1 MLLTVIV
8 PSYNQGRFIERTL
21 DSILG
26 QDYRPLEVI
35 VVDGASTD
43 ETVPILRR
51 YAETHPEL
59 RWLSEPDK
67 GPADAVN
74 KGLALARG
82 EVAAI
87 QSSDDIYYP
96 GAFAPVME
104 MFQRNPDCG
113 FVIGHYRG
121 IDVDDRVLY
130 TERLPEF
137 SWDAY
142 FGLALCIPQSSIFFR
157 TSVAREVGG
166 WNGKYFACDVDY
178 WLRILLR
185 TRAMRIDQVLSGW
198 RLYAGMRTHSGRER
212 RVFDGFWQMID
223 DNAGDLRRAGPGI
236 WRMARASRHIVAM
249 RFPPSG
255 NRWVVRWHLLLG
267 TLLHPTWWRYQ
278 RASDLISFAPGYGM
292 ARYLYRALKGRAATA
307 PTTPTP

>member
-1 MLLTVIV
+1 MLLTVII
-8 PSYNQGRFIERTL
+8 PSYNQGCFIERTL
-21 DSILG
+21 DSIVA
-26 QDYRPLEVI
+26 QDYRPIEII

-43 ETVPILRR
+43 ATLDIVKQYQRR
-51 YAETHPEL
+51 YSEL
-59 RWLSEPDK
+59 RWVSEPDK

-82 EVAAI
+82 EIAAI

-96 GAFAPVME
+96 GAFRAVVDE
-104 MFQRNPDCG
+104 FRANPDCG
-113 FVIGHYRG
+113 FLIGHYNG
-121 IDVDDRVLY
+121 IDLEDRVLY
-130 TERLPEF
+130 TERLPAF
-137 SWDAY
+137 SWEAY

-157 TSVAREVGG
+157 MSVAREVGG

-185 TRAMRIDQVLSGW
+185 TRAIRIDQVLSGW
-198 RLYAGMRTHSGRER
+198 RLYAGARTHSGQQRK
-212 RVFDGFWQMID
+212 VWDGFWQMIE
-223 DNAGDLRRAGPGI
+223 DNGADLRRSGARV
-236 WRMARASRHIVAM
+236 WRLARASRHIVAM

-278 RASDLISFAPGYGM
+278 RTADLLIFVPGY
-292 ARYLYRALKGRAATA
+292 ALTRRLYGAMKHRIALGR
-307 PTTPTP
+307 

>member
-1 MLLTVIV
+1 MTNPLLSIIV
-8 PSYNQGRFIERTL
+8 PSFNQGRFLARTL
-21 DSILG
+21 DSILQ

-35 VVDGASTD
+35 VADGASKD
-43 ETVPILRR
+43 ETVDVLRDYASR
-51 YAETHPEL
+51 YPEL

-74 KGLALARG
+74 KGLALAKG
-82 EVAAI
+82 EIAAI

-96 GAFAPVME
+96 GAFAPVMDI
-104 MFQRNPDCG
+104 FRSNPDCG

-121 IDVDDRVLY
+121 IDTEDRVLY
-130 TERLPEF
+130 TEQLPEF
-137 SWDAY
+137 SWPAY

-157 TSVAREVGG
+157 MSVAREAGG

-185 TRAMRIDQVLSGW
+185 TRARRIDQVLSGW
-198 RLYAGMRTHSGRER
+198 RLYAGARTHSGQQRK
-212 RVFDGFWQMID
+212 VFDGFWQMIED
-223 DNAGDLRRAGPGI
+223 HSAELRRAGL
-236 WRMARASRHIVAM
+236 WRLARASRHIVAM
-249 RFPPSG
+249 RFPPSR

-278 RASDLISFAPGYGM
+278 RTADLLGFLPGFHTSRRM
-292 ARYLYRALKGRAATA
+292 LRWLRAQPAR
-307 PTTPTP
+307 